1 MSTIA
6 QLGALTGGYVV
17 DAARTRI
24 GFVARHTM
32 STRVRGHFT
41 EYEGGATLNGEE
53 PERFSARMT
62 LRAAS
67 LTTGNPQRDELLH
80 ASFLDAEHHP
90 SLDFA
95 STGIRRVDDTH
106 YKVSGDLTIRGTT
119 RRIVLDAEL
128 GDAGVDLTGDPADA
142 HGDFRVRL
150 KGGVTVNRND
160 WEVNWNSVTSVLVA
174 PKVRLEFDVTL
185 IRLS

>member
-1 MSTIA
+1 MSAIA

-32 STRVRGHFT
+32 STRVRGRFE

-53 PERFSARMT
+53 PERSSARMT
-62 LRAAS
+62 IHATS
-67 LTTGNPQRDELLH
+67 LTTGNPQRDELLRT
-80 ASFLDAEHHP
+80 SFLDAGHHP
-90 SLDFA
+90 TLDFT
-95 STGIRRVDDTH
+95 STGVRRVDDTH
-106 YKVSGDLTIRGTT
+106 YKVSGDLTIRGVT
-119 RRIVLDAEL
+119 RRITLDAEL
-128 GDAGVDLTGDPADA
+128 ADAGVDMTEDPADA
-142 HGDFRVRL
+142 HGDFRVSVT
-150 KGGVTVNRND
+150 GGVTVNRND